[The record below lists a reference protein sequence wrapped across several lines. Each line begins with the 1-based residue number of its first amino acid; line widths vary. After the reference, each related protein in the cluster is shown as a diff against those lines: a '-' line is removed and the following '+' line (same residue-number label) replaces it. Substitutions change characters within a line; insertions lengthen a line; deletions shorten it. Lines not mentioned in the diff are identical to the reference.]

1 MRYSNL
7 VDSTLRSG
15 LRLPRRSREAGSTMI
30 MFTMLLAFLLIPMV
44 GLGIDAT
51 MLYTVKAK
59 LQLAVDGAALAA
71 AQSLNAGLTLSAQTS
86 AATLAA
92 DEFIRAN
99 IVTATSAGSGGGY
112 WAAYNLND
120 SNCTGSTATTAGTP
134 TGTGTQI
141 TYANS
146 GNCVVIYQDD
156 TNKQR
161 TVSLSASVNV
171 PLIFMR
177 ILGFSSGTVT
187 SFATAARRDVVMVLV
202 IDRSGSMG
210 AELGAV
216 QAGAEYF
223 VNQFASGRDKLGLV
237 LMSGSSYVAYP
248 PADWGKNPPTGA
260 TGPDS
265 NFKGTTETPNM
276 LTTIANIQS
285 GSNTGTADALML
297 AWKELQAANE
307 PGALNIIVLWTDGAP
322 NGITADFNNSSTSSL
337 VAGSGCQNTN
347 DGTNGQY
354 PNSSST
360 SILGWMAQWG
370 GYSYNTS
377 NGNGIRERI
386 QTSTSGMTITSWAGL
401 CNPGTDVGSGSC
413 GGNEILL
420 SNTSGAAKGCNW
432 GTGSSISNVTN
443 IPSVDYY
450 GNSTQGS
457 SVAPYTQSDYKQ
469 SNIWTSSGAN
479 CNQGSGS
486 SVGGVPLTLSGTVA
500 HTTSGTAIAAS
511 ADPCQIGLASW
522 NAADMA
528 AKQIHGDTT
537 LTPIIYTMGYAGS
550 VSGNGGID
558 TVLLMRLANCKPGI
572 PCGPGGANA
581 VNTVYNS
588 AIPSGMYLQIQ
599 TVDDVTPAFQA
610 LLSEILRLSI

>member
-1 MRYSNL
+1 
-7 VDSTLRSG
+7 
-15 LRLPRRSREAGSTMI
+15 
-30 MFTMLLAFLLIPMV
+30 MFTMLLAFILIPMV

-51 MLYTVKAK
+51 MLYSVRSK
-59 LQLAVDGAALAA
+59 LQSAVDGAALAA
-71 AQSLNAGLTLSAQTS
+71 AQSLNAGLTLAAQTS

-99 IVTATSAGSGGGY
+99 IITGASAGSGGY
-112 WAAYNLND
+112 WGAFNLND
-120 SNCTGSTATTAGTP
+120 SNCSGSTATTAGTP
-134 TGTGTQI
+134 TGTGAQI
-141 TYANS
+141 TYATS

-161 TVSLSASVNV
+161 TVSISASVNV

-187 SFATAARRDVVMVLV
+187 STATAARRDVVMVLV

-248 PADWGKNPPTGA
+248 PADWGTNPPTGA

-276 LTTIANIQS
+276 LTTIANIKS
-285 GSNTGTADALML
+285 GSNTGTAESLML

-337 VAGSGCQNTN
+337 VAGSGCTHTN

-354 PNSSST
+354 PNSSAT

-370 GYSYNTS
+370 GYAYNTS

-386 QTSTSGMTITSWAGL
+386 QTSTSGMTITTWAGL
-401 CNPGTDVGSGSC
+401 CNPGTDAGSGSC

-420 SNTSGAAKGCNW
+420 SNTSGAANGCAW
-432 GTGSSISNVTN
+432 GTGSSISTVTN

-457 SVAPYTQSDYKQ
+457 TVAPYTQSDYKQ
-469 SNIWTSSGAN
+469 SNLWTSSGSN

-500 HTTSGTAIAAS
+500 HTTSGAAIAAS

-528 AKQIHGDTT
+528 ANQVHGDTT

-558 TVLLMRLANCKPGI
+558 TVLLMRLANCKPGV

-581 VNTVYNS
+581 VNTVYKS
-588 AIPSGMYLQIQ
+588 TIPSGMYLQVQ